1 MTTALNDQ
9 DVQTLI
15 ARLQVRETIEDYL
28 NYLDD
33 RNWDGIA
40 GCFTDDSESLY
51 NHEPRVI
58 KGGKGVVEFLH
69 RITSYRGTN
78 HSLGNLHIEITG
90 PDTARCDSRV
100 VASCQLGEAQTGRV
114 SMRAIRYQDEL
125 VKVGGKWRIKKR
137 LHAPYFQYD
146 VPSQPPFL
154 L

>member
-1 MTTALNDQ
+1 VTEALNDP
-9 DVQTLI
+9 DIRNLI
-15 ARLQVRETIEDYL
+15 AKLQVRETIEDYL

-33 RNWDGIA
+33 KNWDGIA
-40 GCFTDDSESLY
+40 RCFTDDSESLY

-69 RITSYRGTN
+69 RIASYRGTN

-90 PDTARCDSRV
+90 QQTATCDSRV
-100 VASCQLGEAQTGRV
+100 IASVQSGEAQTGRV

-125 VKVGGKWRIKKR
+125 VKIAGKWRIKKR
-137 LHAPYFQYD
+137 LHAPYFQCD
-146 VPSQPPFL
+146 VPSQPLFL